1 MSMVRQAMSFKYGLE
16 SMGFFIE
23 LKNGILFVLHV
34 FAPDQEYAAFA
45 ESPADGGSDPGGLS
59 IGI

>member
-1 MSMVRQAMSFKYGLE
+1 MSFKYGLE